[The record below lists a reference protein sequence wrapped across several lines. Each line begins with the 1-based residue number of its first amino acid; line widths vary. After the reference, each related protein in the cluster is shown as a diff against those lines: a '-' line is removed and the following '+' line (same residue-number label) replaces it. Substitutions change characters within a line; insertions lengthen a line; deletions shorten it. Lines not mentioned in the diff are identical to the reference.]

1 MTERRLPVVLA
12 LGTTQTIA
20 WASSYYLPAIVA
32 GPISADMGVSPVW
45 VFAAFSAAILI
56 SGLVG
61 PWIGRRIDM
70 FGGREVLAVSNA
82 VFASGL
88 VMLAMSQNMTGVA
101 VAWLVLGLGMGIGLY
116 DAAFATLGRLYGT
129 SARSTITGIS
139 LLAGFASTIGWPL
152 SAWGVEAIG
161 WRGTCLAWACAHAL
175 AALPLN
181 LIFLPRI
188 PVAAAAAEE
197 TAVPAAASVV
207 MDRNMWLLA
216 VAFAGIW
223 FVATAMGAHMPKLLE
238 AAGATPVQAVAA
250 AALMGPAQVAA
261 RVLEM
266 SLLSRYHPLVSAR
279 MASMAHPF
287 AIVLLGFGGAAFAPV
302 FALAHGGGNG
312 ILTIARGTVPLSI
325 YGPQNYGYRLGLL
338 GAPGRASQA
347 FAPLLFSLALEHY
360 GVYALA
366 LSGVL
371 GLATCAAFWLVVPD
385 LPNERG
391 AVSPGR

>member
-12 LGTTQTIA
+12 LGTTQTVA

-45 VFAAFSAAILI
+45 VFAAFSASVLI

-61 PWIGRRIDM
+61 PWVGRRIDT
-70 FGGREVLAVSNA
+70 FGGREVLAVSNL
-82 VFASGL
+82 VFGAGL
-88 VMLAMSQNMTGVA
+88 ALLAMAQNMTGVT

-116 DAAFATLGRLYGT
+116 DAAFATLGRLYGS

-152 SAWGVEAIG
+152 SAWGVDAIG
-161 WRGTCLAWACAHAL
+161 WRGTCFAWAAVHVI

-181 LIFLPRI
+181 LVFVPPI
-188 PVAAAAAEE
+188 PVSATVSGEE
-197 TAVPAAASVV
+197 APPAAAKVV

-261 RVLEM
+261 RVFEAGFF
-266 SLLSRYHPLVSAR
+266 SRYHPLVSAR
-279 MASMAHPF
+279 AASMAHPF

-325 YGPQNYGYRLGLL
+325 YGPQSYGYRLGLL

-360 GVYALA
+360 GVHALA
-366 LSGVL
+366 LSGLL
-371 GLATCAAFWLVVPD
+371 GLVTCAAFWLVVPGS
-385 LPNERG
+385 PNETG
-391 AVSPGR
+391 AVASAR